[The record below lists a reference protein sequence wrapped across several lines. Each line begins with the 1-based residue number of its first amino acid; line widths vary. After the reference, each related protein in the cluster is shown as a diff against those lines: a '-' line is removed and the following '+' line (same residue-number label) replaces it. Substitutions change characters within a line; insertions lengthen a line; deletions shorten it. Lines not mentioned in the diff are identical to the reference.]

1 MLKPT
6 LAILIGIALIATLL
20 ILFSGIF
27 GMLGGSKFNDK
38 TLRNC
43 QFQVVSV
50 EVNTD
55 TLALT
60 TSFRFKV

>member
-38 TLRNC
+38 YSNTMMRARVISQGITLLLL
-43 QFQVVSV
+43 
-50 EVNTD
+50 
-55 TLALT
+55 LAYFL
-60 TSFRFKV
+60 VP

>member
-27 GMLGGSKFNDK
+27 GMLGGAKFNDK
-38 TLRNC
+38 YSNIMMRARVISQGITLLLL
-43 QFQVVSV
+43 
-50 EVNTD
+50 
-55 TLALT
+55 LAYFL
-60 TSFRFKV
+60 VP